1 MAHELLNPRYS
12 RNCGKSFPLLDRYTN
27 LVVVP
32 QIMSMQSVE
41 IPSGIAPQSEASTL
55 EFKFKSPGT
64 VAPGAF
70 GDVLAAQMVSDS
82 SQNLP
87 TVWPAVGQNTFD
99 GQSVAESVTENAM
112 IPESPLALSEP
123 LWIAHAAQPPAWMP
137 AHQKL
142 TAVPLGPHLQAITTD
157 THGMDEDSL
166 RAFARDQGLDEQV
179 MGWLLRE
186 SRPLK
191 NEAQDWTD
199 PASITAP
206 VGLIP
211 KNGDVSISAN
221 MIADPLL
228 PLPVSA
234 PSSIETVV
242 PLEKLVN
249 PQSLPSPLLSSRPLT
264 QSPEFTHPG
273 GSWLGMERLLAITPG
288 IEGGSLT
295 LDKSPDPWLSAHQA
309 LPEARVGLQSLNAAP
324 QATSASLAAAVWTAH
339 QSMPGL
345 ATPPDAASDPSVTQE
360 AAQVGLHWRLASAAS
375 VRTRDPLVTVA
386 TPPPPPE
393 VAERVWEIEID
404 LQPVLQA
411 STAGLARAELMVQRS
426 ATLPLWDKPISPVT
440 TVDAER
446 LEASGAI
453 ETSPITSVSDHRG
466 QRSGDSASHAVAARV
481 PPGPDTL
488 QRAEQQQSQADK
500 MGQAIGQRILSE
512 IEKGHWHLRMML
524 KPVQLGHIEV
534 EMRLRHGELD
544 AHFTVAQ
551 TLTRDLL
558 QDGLGRLRDTLTQ
571 MGMDVANMQ
580 INTGFGRAGGGDST
594 PGKRPS
600 SPNGAVTKDPEKVMT
615 GPATVKE
622 RRQGPDGWDVMV

>member
-1 MAHELLNPRYS
+1 
-12 RNCGKSFPLLDRYTN
+12 
-27 LVVVP
+27 
-32 QIMSMQSVE
+32 MQSVE
-41 IPSGIAPQSEASTL
+41 IPSGIALQLEASTL
-55 EFKFKSPGT
+55 EFKFKSPGA

-82 SQNLP
+82 SQNP
-87 TVWPAVGQNTFD
+87 ASVGPAVGQNTFD

-112 IPESPLALSEP
+112 NPESPLALSEP
-123 LWIAHAAQPPAWMP
+123 LCIAHAAQPPAWMP
-137 AHQKL
+137 VHQKL

-157 THGMDEDSL
+157 TQGMDEDSL

-179 MGWLLRE
+179 MGWLLGE

-191 NEAQDWTD
+191 NEAQDWTG
-199 PASITAP
+199 PATITAP
-206 VGLIP
+206 VGKTP
-211 KNGDVSISAN
+211 KHGDVCISTS
-221 MIADPLL
+221 MVADPLL
-228 PLPVSA
+228 ALPVSA
-234 PSSIETVV
+234 PSTIETVA
-242 PLEKLVN
+242 PGEKLVN
-249 PQSLPSPLLSSRPLT
+249 PQSLPSPLLSSRPWT

-273 GSWLGMERLLAITPG
+273 GTWLGMERPLATTSG

-295 LDKSPDPWLSAHQA
+295 LEQIPDPRLSAHQA
-309 LPEARVGLQSLNAAP
+309 LPEARVGSRSLNAAP
-324 QATSASLAAAVWTAH
+324 QATIASLAAAVWTAH
-339 QSMPGL
+339 PPMPGL
-345 ATPPDAASDPSVTQE
+345 ATPPEAASDPAITQE
-360 AAQVGLHWRLASAAS
+360 AAQLGLHWRLASAAS

-386 TPPPPPE
+386 TPPPPPPE

-411 STAGLARAELMVQRS
+411 STAGLARPEWMVQRS
-426 ATLPLWDKPISPVT
+426 ATLPLWDKPISPDT
-440 TVDAER
+440 TADAEG
-446 LEASGAI
+446 LEASGVV

-466 QRSGDSASHAVAARV
+466 QRSGDSASHAAAARV
-481 PPGPDTL
+481 LPGPDTL

-500 MGQAIGQRILSE
+500 MGQAIGQRMLSE

-534 EMRLRHGELD
+534 EMRLRNGELD

-600 SPNGAVTKDPEKVMT
+600 SPNGAVTKDPEKVLT
-615 GPATVKE
+615 GPVTVKE